1 MKSLSSLQRSSLIL
15 LGLLTILFRYPTTSS
30 PIGADSFFYLTE
42 IDQIAEYG
50 AIFWVADFFAFY
62 GLYPGTSP
70 LGVQIFGAS
79 ISQMTG
85 LSIPDYQLLHTFI
98 FSLVGA
104 FGFFILSGEFS
115 KSFQSRWFASLCFI
129 LSPRFLLLSYW
140 NISIRFAFIAMLPFL
155 IWILLRIVNRKYGR
169 HPPRLLFLLTV
180 LILIL
185 PSLHRMALLIPGIVL
200 AFALSI
206 PFYYWQENATNR
218 ERAGRQIFSFLVF
231 SSFYIFTLQY
241 KGITVYNPSS
251 DLFEVYLF
259 SGDGIISSI
268 LNLATYHLIAGSP
281 LIFVSLLGLIFW
293 VQEGRVPISFY
304 FGLSYLALSTYVIS
318 DHIYIPYL
326 ITFGILLF
334 TSVGFDFFRDNLEF
348 HPRRLTALFC
358 LLLLIL
364 LSFSNTFFVYQIES
378 KEKEDFYY
386 TMNVSSTSFSASSWT
401 DTSLLTSVF
410 ESNDVSKDRRIA
422 AYSSHVSLR
431 ESSELSSGLVNMSD
445 MELDRTS
452 VIEMYLNASD
462 HLWKWQNS
470 FNFSSEIHEKKTFS
484 VVNLAMPS
492 ASGTSSNGYA
502 ILNYYY
508 KNMPD
513 FTYRIYSNSELAVYW
528 SYNY

>member
-50 AIFWVADFFAFY
+50 AIFWVVDFFAFY

-185 PSLHRMALLIPGIVL
+185 PSLHRMALLIP
-200 AFALSI
+200 
-206 PFYYWQENATNR
+206 
-218 ERAGRQIFSFLVF
+218 
-231 SSFYIFTLQY
+231 
-241 KGITVYNPSS
+241 
-251 DLFEVYLF
+251 
-259 SGDGIISSI
+259 
-268 LNLATYHLIAGSP
+268 
-281 LIFVSLLGLIFW
+281 
-293 VQEGRVPISFY
+293 
-304 FGLSYLALSTYVIS
+304 
-318 DHIYIPYL
+318 
-326 ITFGILLF
+326 
-334 TSVGFDFFRDNLEF
+334 
-348 HPRRLTALFC
+348 
-358 LLLLIL
+358 
-364 LSFSNTFFVYQIES
+364 
-378 KEKEDFYY
+378 
-386 TMNVSSTSFSASSWT
+386 
-401 DTSLLTSVF
+401 
-410 ESNDVSKDRRIA
+410 
-422 AYSSHVSLR
+422 
-431 ESSELSSGLVNMSD
+431 
-445 MELDRTS
+445 
-452 VIEMYLNASD
+452 
-462 HLWKWQNS
+462 
-470 FNFSSEIHEKKTFS
+470 
-484 VVNLAMPS
+484 
-492 ASGTSSNGYA
+492 
-502 ILNYYY
+502 
-508 KNMPD
+508 
-513 FTYRIYSNSELAVYW
+513 
-528 SYNY
+528 

>member
-30 PIGADSFFYLTE
+30 PIGADGFIYLTQ
-42 IDQIAEYG
+42 IDQIVEHG
-50 AIFWVADFFAFY
+50 QIFWATELLAFY

-85 LSIPDYQLLHTFI
+85 LSIPDYQLLHTFV
-98 FSLVGA
+98 FSLVGT

-155 IWILLRIVNRKYGR
+155 IWTLLRIVNRKYGR
-169 HPPRLLFLLTV
+169 HPLRLLFLLTV
-180 LILIL
+180 LILIF
-185 PSLHRMALLIPGIVL
+185 PSLHRMALLVPGIVL

-231 SSFYIFTLQY
+231 SSFYMFTLQY

-259 SGDGIISSI
+259 SGDGIVSSI
-268 LNLATYHLIAGSP
+268 LNLATYYLIAGSP

-318 DHIYIPYL
+318 DHIYTPYL

-348 HPRRLTALFC
+348 YPRRLAALFC
-358 LLLLIL
+358 LLLLIM
-364 LSFSNTFFVYQIES
+364 LSFSNIFFVYQIES

-386 TMNVSSTSFSASSWT
+386 TMNVSSTSFSTSSWT

-410 ESNDVSKDRRIA
+410 ESNDVSKDRRIS
-422 AYSSHVSLR
+422 AYSNHISFRNSLYL
-431 ESSELSSGLVNMSD
+431 SSELVNISD
-445 MELDRTS
+445 MDVERIS
-452 VIEMYLNASD
+452 VVEMYLNASD
-462 HLWKWQNS
+462 NLWKWQNS
-470 FNFSSEIHEKKTFS
+470 VNSSSGIYEKKTFS

-502 ILNYYY
+502 VLNYHY